1 MEMLAAFEDKGVEFQ
16 ITCVAAST
24 DVKER
29 QRQWDFLKGKRQ
41 KQGSM
46 WVMGGDFNDILNNDG
61 KNGGRRR
68 QENNFYD
75 FKSFMSDMEM
85 EDIKY
90 KGDTFT

>member
-1 MEMLAAFEDKGVEFQ
+1 
-16 ITCVAAST
+16 
-24 DVKER
+24 
-29 QRQWDFLKGKRQ
+29 
-41 KQGSM
+41 M
-46 WVMGGDFNDILNNDG
+46 WVMGGEFNDILNNDG